1 MSSLGFLSLFAAL
14 TLGLSAFGVE
24 MPDVWTREKTAFVA
38 LLSVALVSF
47 AGSMV
52 QKPSL
57 MWQVLDELQ
66 RKPFQNP
73 TQQPYHGINGE
84 HND

>member
-14 TLGLSAFGVE
+14 TLGVFAFGTE
-24 MPDVWTREKTAFVA
+24 ASNVWTREKTAFVA
-38 LLSVALVSF
+38 LLSAAIAFF

>member
-14 TLGLSAFGVE
+14 TLGVFAFE
-24 MPDVWTREKTAFVA
+24 AEASDAWTSEKTAFVA
-38 LLSVALVSF
+38 LLGVAIVSF

-66 RKPFQNP
+66 RKPFQRP
-73 TQQPYHGINGE
+73 SQQPTHGTNGE
-84 HND
+84 LHD